1 MEFAED
7 RESKRKNFIELII
20 QEELIFACEV
30 PQAFIY
36 ADLDTL
42 VAFIDSGKT
51 LDVSI
56 VSPLNEAG
64 DAVQMEEK
72 AD

>member
-1 MEFAED
+1 
-7 RESKRKNFIELII
+7 
-20 QEELIFACEV
+20 LIFACEV

-56 VSPLNEAG
+56 VSPLNEAR

-72 AD
+72 TTE